1 MPHFCMTQFCEG
13 FVKAS
18 VRISQRITHLSPW
31 KGDGT
36 TCSGCHLQAIER
48 ERSLGVVNVE
58 KCPFH
63 QGEITS
69 LVAFSDVITSWV
81 DGGRAVEVVYLDFSK
96 AFKCEGLNFRIYY
109 KISQKK

>member
-36 TCSGCHLQAIER
+36 TCSGCHLQAMVR
-48 ERSLGVVNVE
+48 E
-58 KCPFH
+58 
-63 QGEITS
+63 
-69 LVAFSDVITSWV
+69 
-81 DGGRAVEVVYLDFSK
+81 
-96 AFKCEGLNFRIYY
+96 EGY
-109 KISQKK
+109 QE

>member
-1 MPHFCMTQFCEG
+1 M
-13 FVKAS
+13 
-18 VRISQRITHLSPW
+18 
-31 KGDGT
+31 
-36 TCSGCHLQAIER
+36 
-48 ERSLGVVNVE
+48 E

-96 AFKCEGLNFRIYY
+96 AFHAVSHNILARKCEIGE
-109 KISQKK
+109 